1 MLSPQVSRCEG
12 VQETSPSHEL
22 REGKV
27 LDFACAQART
37 SRASAPSPPG
47 SAATGSSSS
56 SSTSLD
62 MPPEFWVEGN
72 GLLRLKV
79 EGLVGVLGIRVEDL
93 GVQSLGFRVQGS
105 GLKV

>member
-1 MLSPQVSRCEG
+1 
-12 VQETSPSHEL
+12 
-22 REGKV
+22 
-27 LDFACAQART
+27 
-37 SRASAPSPPG
+37 
-47 SAATGSSSS
+47 
-56 SSTSLD
+56 